1 MGSKLRNHDEAEE
14 SWRVHRAKLHV
25 ADHVPA
31 PVLAEASTQTDL
43 HLRRLRRRAAGWAS
57 ENVAPRRVA

>member
-1 MGSKLRNHDEAEE
+1 MGSKIRNHDAAEE
-14 SWRVHRAKLHV
+14 IWRIHRAKLLV
-25 ADHVPA
+25 ADQVPVPA
-31 PVLAEASTQTDL
+31 LAEASTQTDL